1 MRRVTTKWG
10 GDRHGAASR
19 SGRSPGAT
27 GGGGGGVGCG
37 GGSSAGASPSCWSG
51 GGGGRAALVH
61 HPAGKRVDA
70 ADVAVDVLRDDGR
83 PYGGDAGH
91 VDDDPAGR
99 RWDAAAA
106 CAPWVVVE
114 GLRLVYP
121 SRGGAGG
128 AAAAGGAAH
137 GRGGGGGGGGGGDSG
152 SHKDSS
158 KAGGGDAKAD
168 WTTLGHLDA
177 PIVIAEEE
185 RWLYGDKDLPAH
197 KLQALEDWL
206 SVHMPFAT
214 LQRVSAFL
222 LTSSTAPSAA
232 VEQRIRV
239 LAEATAARAAIE
251 ADVDSSAPAAGG
263 EEKKKKKGFKGFS
276 LPGKKSKSSSVA
288 TAKGGA
294 AAAAA
299 AASPRR
305 SRMNWEQASSEGAA
319 FRRRAAGAG
328 GGGTAKMTT
337 AELLAEKRSV
347 EETLARFDAQ
357 LAALAAG
364 GDDGGDMADMLL
376 PARQE
381 LDERLRG
388 INARLVAGGAVT
400 NVKPGEYEAAVPPLS
415 ADIIDGSCSSA
426 TLGGC
431 VEVVRTSPLVS
442 SPVSAQVDSDGSDR
456 GSFDTSVSADEADCA
471 QALRSVITFEGGFGT
486 DVRGSPT
493 TTYTSDFE
501 SDDGSS
507 SVHSGG
513 SNSDDCAAGVLSV
526 RRHQRRLGS
535 NMPRSPSCLRGTGS
549 DVEFVIDLGDRRR
562 DSPDAGQ
569 SRRYA
574 TQAARQRAAAELCV
588 DDGDPSSDLENEH
601 ALAYTHRRHLR

>member
-19 SGRSPGAT
+19 SGRGGDGT
-27 GGGGGGVGCG
+27 GGGGGRG
-37 GGSSAGASPSCWSG
+37 GGGGCSAGASASCW
-51 GGGGRAALVH
+51 GGGRDQRAPHVH

-70 ADVAVDVLRDDGR
+70 SDVAVDVLRDDGR
-83 PYGGDAGH
+83 PYGGDVGR

-114 GLRLVYP
+114 GLRLVCP
-121 SRGGAGG
+121 SRGGVSAT
-128 AAAAGGAAH
+128 AAGGGAH
-137 GRGGGGGGGGGGDSG
+137 GRGGGGGGGGGDSG
-152 SHKDSS
+152 SSKDSNR
-158 KAGGGDAKAD
+158 AGGADVKAE
-168 WTTLGHLDA
+168 WTTLGHLEA
-177 PIVIAEEE
+177 LIVISEEE
-185 RWLYGDKDLPAH
+185 RWLYGDKELPGH
-197 KLQALEDWL
+197 KLEALEDWL

-222 LTSSTAPSAA
+222 LTASTAPSAA

-239 LAEATAARAAIE
+239 LAEATATRAALE
-251 ADVDSSAPAAGG
+251 ADVDSSALVTGG

-276 LPGKKSKSSSVA
+276 LPGKKRKPSSASSAKSSS
-288 TAKGGA
+288 G
-294 AAAAA
+294 AAAA

-305 SRMNWEQASSEGAA
+305 SCMNWEQASSEGAA
-319 FRRRAAGAG
+319 FRRRAAGAS

-337 AELLAEKRSV
+337 AELLTEKRSV

-357 LAALAAG
+357 LAALAAS

-400 NVKPGEYEAAVPPLS
+400 NVKPGEYEAVVPPLS

-431 VEVVRTSPLVS
+431 VEVVRTSPLVP

-456 GSFDTSVSADEADCA
+456 GSFGTSVSADEADCA
-471 QALRSVITFEGGFGT
+471 QALRSVVALTFDGGFAS
-486 DVRGSPT
+486 DVRGSPAM
-493 TTYTSDFE
+493 TYTSDVE

-513 SNSDDCAAGVLSV
+513 SNSDDSASGVASV

-535 NMPRSPSCLRGTGS
+535 GIPRSPSFLRSAGS

-574 TQAARQRAAAELCV
+574 TQAVRQRAAAELCL

-601 ALAYTHRRHLR
+601 ALAIRHRRHLR